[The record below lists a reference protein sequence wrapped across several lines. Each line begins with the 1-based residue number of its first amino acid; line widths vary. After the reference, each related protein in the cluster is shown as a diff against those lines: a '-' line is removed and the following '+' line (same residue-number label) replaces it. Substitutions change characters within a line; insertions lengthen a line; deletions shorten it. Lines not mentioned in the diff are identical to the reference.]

1 MGNNTKML
9 RATHAVGPSCSLALP
24 RAYWKRKENLLNKP
38 MRLSSQRS
46 CVLVTN
52 EQKCGRRTQVDIV
65 VVVVVSTV
73 REFWIDERTFF
84 PFFLLCGER
93 VVVAVADWL
102 RNNTKVIYVLVF
114 SHPMY
119 MYVYSLMWLCDRACV
134 PVGHVSRSIATVVPS
149 SSYSVAC
156 LPLVCYCFL
165 FFLLVVVVGW
175 KNHNDAFGDQ
185 HRTTTL
191 PVQQQQQ

>member
-9 RATHAVGPSCSLALP
+9 RATHAVGPSCTLALP

-73 REFWIDERTFF
+73 REF
-84 PFFLLCGER
+84 
-93 VVVAVADWL
+93 
-102 RNNTKVIYVLVF
+102 
-114 SHPMY
+114 
-119 MYVYSLMWLCDRACV
+119 
-134 PVGHVSRSIATVVPS
+134 
-149 SSYSVAC
+149 
-156 LPLVCYCFL
+156 
-165 FFLLVVVVGW
+165 
-175 KNHNDAFGDQ
+175 
-185 HRTTTL
+185 
-191 PVQQQQQ
+191 